1 MTDVDE
7 KSRRLAN
14 WHERLDGPGQGGS
27 LEDWQH
33 QLRQDAEAMRA
44 QGLIDREE
52 AYELRELADAAYS
65 HHLEEAISRGIES
78 MNAGPLS
85 EPRQ

>member
-7 KSRRLAN
+7 KSRRLAD
-14 WHERLDGPGQGGS
+14 WHERLGDPEQGGS
-27 LEDWQH
+27 LEDWQER
-33 QLRQDAEAMRA
+33 LRHDADAMKA

-65 HHLEEAISRGIES
+65 HYLEEAIVREL
-78 MNAGPLS
+78 N
-85 EPRQ
+85 Q